1 MLVCQFLCFCLLT
14 VFISLDT
21 MDTHIHTHTHS
32 DVNFKKQGEENATR
46 RMVGRTFDA
55 IGDKTKEKLEG
66 VGNDETTTECSGQWR
81 PEAETGQCFCFGVSW
96 IK

>member
-21 MDTHIHTHTHS
+21 MDTHIHS

-66 VGNDETTTECSGQWR
+66 VGNERNNDGVQWTMET
-81 PEAETGQCFCFGVSW
+81 
-96 IK
+96 